1 MARPAGGQNP
11 VVAGG
16 SKLGPSCRAK
26 PDPQGGEIL
35 QSPGATSPDLQ
46 PLENSP
52 RMMLFEDA
60 RIITTAKKW
69 LIIARAWM
77 ISEWRS
83 DPLVVSRVTP
93 KTPAA
98 T

>member
-1 MARPAGGQNP
+1 
-11 VVAGG
+11 
-16 SKLGPSCRAK
+16 
-26 PDPQGGEIL
+26 
-35 QSPGATSPDLQ
+35 
-46 PLENSP
+46 
-52 RMMLFEDA
+52 MMLFEDA